1 MSQNKFYGN
10 IGIFKLYNF
19 FLLCQIIVPCITST
33 SQPKV
38 KSVYLVFLLTAE
50 HSRLQRRSSIWRDIR
65 SCCLLDY
72 IFQFMI
78 LLCTGLYTTVHFLQ
92 LCTVCSVSLL
102 DDLFGQGMSVQLN
115 VFSVIL
121 TVALLS
127 KLANNVCFALEFKY
141 KRWT

>member
-50 HSRLQRRSSIWRDIR
+50 HSRLQRGPVFEGILDRVVYWIIFSS
-65 SCCLLDY
+65 L
-72 IFQFMI
+72 
-78 LLCTGLYTTVHFLQ
+78 
-92 LCTVCSVSLL
+92 
-102 DDLFGQGMSVQLN
+102 
-115 VFSVIL
+115 
-121 TVALLS
+121 
-127 KLANNVCFALEFKY
+127 
-141 KRWT
+141 